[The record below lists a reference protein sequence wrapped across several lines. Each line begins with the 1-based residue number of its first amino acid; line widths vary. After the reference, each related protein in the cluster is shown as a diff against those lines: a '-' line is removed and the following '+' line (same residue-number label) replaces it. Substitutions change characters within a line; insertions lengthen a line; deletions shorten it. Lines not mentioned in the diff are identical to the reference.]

1 MNQTRS
7 LKAPEYFALFYAFF
21 LGLHR
26 IWDTTVITF
35 FYQLQYFLSS
45 DQPFSIGSA
54 ITNRPPPRVSTILPP
69 FLLCLYTQFIP
80 HSLRVLYTQYAIHT
94 RLSFTPRSIRKYS
107 RIVVPLYKGQS
118 IPEASLL
125 EGNARRAFRKHA
137 VMLCLYDHS

>member
-7 LKAPEYFALFYAFF
+7 LKAPEYYALFYAFF
-21 LGLHR
+21 SGLHR

-54 ITNRPPPRVSTILPP
+54 TTNRPPPRISTNLPP
-69 FLLCLYTQFIP
+69 SLLCLCIQFIP

-94 RLSFTPRSIRKYS
+94 RLAFTPRSIRKCS
-107 RIVVPLYKGQS
+107 RIVDPFYKDQS
-118 IPEASLL
+118 TPAASQFG
-125 EGNARRAFRKHA
+125 ENALQVFRKH
-137 VMLCLYDHS
+137 VLMLCLYDHS